1 MMLRLRY
8 TCPQYMYVPINK
20 CLYLYSGREL
30 LLRNACMLL
39 NGQCENS
46 RVETNLCF
54 WKQVFCVQIRIQCCH
69 FHFSQ
74 CIWRAVQHYSFA
86 TVYRQHRV
94 MSNCARSINR
104 MAYLQE
110 AEIQGMWQQL
120 LLVKPGACSAR
131 WFLWVYYDYMGRQ
144 LSSIA
149 TIFYQFV
156 VRSSASCK
164 RRAQM

>member
-131 WFLWVYYDYMGRQ
+131 WFL
-144 LSSIA
+144 
-149 TIFYQFV
+149 
-156 VRSSASCK
+156 
-164 RRAQM
+164 